1 MRCSDGVSMPELPE
15 VETVARDLA
24 RLVGGSTIRSGRVIR
39 PANLSTPDLET
50 FAASIA
56 GRRIEGV
63 RRRAK
68 WILVDL
74 EGGLI
79 LMIHLRMTGQLV
91 VLPQEAAPDPYVRAE
106 VQLMDHRLIRFRD
119 VRAFG
124 RLALVARR
132 PDGSPSRSLDP
143 SDDAY
148 LGQHGPEPLEES
160 FTVLRFAGALKDR
173 RGRLK
178 SLLLDQRFIAGLGN
192 IYVDEALWR
201 ARLHPLTSAA
211 TLRRSDVERLH
222 RAIVTLLNEAVD
234 ARGSSIDDYT
244 GPDGDGAMQ
253 ERLAVYQRSGEP
265 CTRCGTAIQ
274 RLVLGGRGTHLCPT
288 CQPVPHGPRPDSVAE
303 SVEAQPARRRGPRW
317 RNAITE
323 GSVGATPAQRAAARR
338 DAVRSGGSR

>member
-1 MRCSDGVSMPELPE
+1 MPELPE

-24 RLVGGSTIRSGRVIR
+24 RLVGGSTIRTGRIIR
-39 PANLSTPDLET
+39 AANLSTPDTET
-50 FAASIA
+50 FARAIV

-68 WILVDL
+68 WVLVDL

-79 LMIHLRMTGQLV
+79 LMVHLRMTGQLI
-91 VLPQEAAPDPYVRAE
+91 VLPQSATPDRYVRAE
-106 VQLMDHRLIRFRD
+106 LLLNDRRVIRFRD

-132 PDGSPSRSLDP
+132 ADGSPSRSLDP
-143 SDDAY
+143 RDDAA
-148 LGQHGPEPLEES
+148 LSEHGPEPLEAT
-160 FTVLRFAGALKDR
+160 FTVSRFTSDLKRR

-201 ARLHPLTSAA
+201 ARLHPLATAA
-211 TLRRSDVERLH
+211 SLRAAEAERLH
-222 RAIVTLLNEAVD
+222 SAIVALLTEAVA

-253 ERLAVYQRSGEP
+253 ERLAVYQRGGQP
-265 CTRCGTAIQ
+265 CLRCGGVI
-274 RLVLGGRGTHLCPT
+274 RRVLLGGRGTHFCPR
-288 CQPVPHGPRPDSVAE
+288 CQPLPRGRRAAGSKRDLMPTATT
-303 SVEAQPARRRGPRW
+303 RRGPRW
-317 RNAITE
+317 SEALTE
-323 GSVGATPAQRAAARR
+323 GSAGATAAERAAARR
-338 DAVRSGGSR
+338 RAVRLGGAR